1 MGPGETWGDLGRP
14 GEIFQV
20 SSRVRSVSLAGRL
33 ILSANSNNSETSFIS
48 SPLDLE
54 ILTEKLLDCQPVGGG
69 GLHSRAGQLD
79 LVASSINMITLHL
92 SLSSLLTRYEELSG
106 GLA

>member
-69 GLHSRAGQLD
+69 LHSRAGQLD